1 MDLGYVNSC
10 SWVSVVVVV
19 VVLYLVGVLV
29 FYVFV
34 DHSVLFL

>member
-19 VVLYLVGVLV
+19 VVLYLVGVLF
-29 FYVFV
+29 FYFFV